1 MLLADELT
9 TEEREDEEIELGVDE
24 RDDERDDEIADAELP
39 APPHTLPF
47 TVGSSIAPP
56 FLFNWKPK
64 LAVWPGG
71 SVPFQP
77 ISVAL

>member
-9 TEEREDEEIELGVDE
+9 TEEREDEDIELGEV
-24 RDDERDDEIADAELP
+24 ERDDEIADAELP

-64 LAVWPGG
+64 LAVWPG
-71 SVPFQP
+71 
-77 ISVAL
+77 

>member
-9 TEEREDEEIELGVDE
+9 TDEREDDTTELGVDE
-24 RDDERDDEIADAELP
+24 RDDDIAEAELP

-64 LAVWPGG
+64 LV
-71 SVPFQP
+71 V
-77 ISVAL
+77 